1 MEKEARHLLLRM
13 SRPKGAFS
21 MMLKLM
27 LLAFLITLVG
37 VYVPENSSS
46 PMRTAQLGALA
57 ATTPDGTAVFK
68 AHCTPCHGAD
78 GKGITAVGTPD
89 FTSTQIQASL
99 TDDDIIDIITNGK
112 KGTIMPAWKGK
123 LSPEEISAAES
134 YVRSL
139 GRPGGR
145 H

>member
-1 MEKEARHLLLRM
+1 
-13 SRPKGAFS
+13 

-27 LLAFLITLVG
+27 LLALLISLVG

-46 PMRTAQLGALA
+46 PMRTPQLCALA

-68 AHCTPCHGAD
+68 ARCTPCHGAD
-78 GKGITAVGTPD
+78 GKGITVVGTPD
-89 FTSTQIQASL
+89 FTSARIQASL
-99 TDDDIIDIITNGK
+99 TDGGIIDIITNGK

-139 GRPGGR
+139 GRSGGR